1 MSGCIITSPLLGLGK
16 NIKFNW
22 IKKKIISAFGDD
34 LSDFIVGS
42 QVNPTA
48 LTKQKQYMHTIF
60 MDRLMIPFMS
70 IKMAKYIFE
79 ALDYVK
85 LKKDEFRYPVI
96 VFHGM
101 LDTVTN
107 PELSREFVYNKVR
120 PFK

>member
-1 MSGCIITSPLLGLGK
+1 
-16 NIKFNW
+16 
-22 IKKKIISAFGDD
+22 
-34 LSDFIVGS
+34 
-42 QVNPTA
+42 
-48 LTKQKQYMHTIF
+48 MHTIF